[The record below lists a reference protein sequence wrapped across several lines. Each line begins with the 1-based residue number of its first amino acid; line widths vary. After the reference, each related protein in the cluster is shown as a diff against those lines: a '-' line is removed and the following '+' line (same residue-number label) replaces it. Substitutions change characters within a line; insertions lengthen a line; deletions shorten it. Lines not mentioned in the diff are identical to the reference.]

1 MTAVA
6 APTLDPV
13 AELLGHDAPIRAMA
27 FQGDL
32 AATADMDMRLVA
44 HRNARVV
51 RTWDVS
57 SKHSRGRAVDRMR
70 AIAFDGMGRIWVAA
84 GRYLWCLDPDSN
96 EPVFRYQA
104 PNFLT
109 FLVNSPVAVA
119 GLRDGSCLASFEDGT
134 VKLFGPSGWRVAS
147 KRDNDAP
154 NWMETLAD
162 GETVIGADA
171 FSWSVWRRGHKER
184 ANRAED
190 HVYGMAADPA
200 AETIALWTASGVVAG
215 PASGELSPCFS
226 GDRGLPAIALGSGLV
241 ATTGVAGVSVHRLS
255 GELVAVAPISASE
268 TLRPRDAEQGEPEH
282 HRPTSVRIHEG
293 RLWVGVSNGQVIGFD
308 LP

>member
-13 AELLGHDAPIRAMA
+13 AELLGHEAPIRAMA
-27 FQGDL
+27 FQGAL
-32 AATADMDMRLVA
+32 AATADMDMRVAA
-44 HRNARVV
+44 HREGRAV

-70 AIAFDGMGRIWVAA
+70 AISFDGLGRIWVAA
-84 GRYLWCLDPDSN
+84 GRYLWCLDPDSD

-134 VKLFGPSGWRVAS
+134 VKVFGPSGWRVAS

-162 GETVIGADA
+162 GETVVGADA

-184 ANRAED
+184 ATRAED

-200 AETIALWTASGVVAG
+200 AGTVALWTASGVVAG
-215 PASGELSPCFS
+215 PYSGELTPCFATE
-226 GDRGLPAIALGSGLV
+226 RGLPALAIGSGLV

-282 HRPTSVRIHEG
+282 HRPTAVRLHEG
-293 RLWVGVSNGQVIGFD
+293 RLWVGVSNGQVLGFD